1 MLCGLMKDTVIKI
14 YNCDTDD
21 DDNDDNDDDD
31 INISHY
37 RISRRGG
44 GEDHHPHLVLIE
56 FGHYI
61 AAYSLI

>member
-1 MLCGLMKDTVIKI
+1 MRTNERYSNKI
-14 YNCDTDD
+14 YNCDTNDD
-21 DDNDDNDDDD
+21 DDDDD

-37 RISRRGG
+37 RISR
-44 GEDHHPHLVLIE
+44 EDHHPNLVLIE